1 MTQDLNDQASE
12 RQDFTCVRDPN
23 SDPHTCIPDFCANK
37 LSLTPKLICPTR
49 ANTASQQCL
58 SFQDLHLLG
67 IFLLHLFDWFR
78 RQGVL
83 PSMRPKL
90 ASDLDSQTSC
100 LILTAGIAKAHHH
113 FCLMC
118 AFLFQKNKTVSVKVF
133 FRELTSY
140 FSFNHI
146 IDSPILD

>member
-1 MTQDLNDQASE
+1 MTQDLNDQATE

-23 SDPHTCIPDFCANK
+23 SDPHTCIPEFCADA

-49 ANTASQQCL
+49 ANAVSQQCV
-58 SFQDLHLLG
+58 SFQDLHLLD
-67 IFLLHLFDWFR
+67 FLLHSLVWFR

-100 LILTAGIAKAHHH
+100 LILLTAGIAKAYHH

-118 AFLFQKNKTVSVKVF
+118 AFLFQKNKTVSVKVS
-133 FRELTSY
+133 FRELTCN
-140 FSFNHI
+140 FSLNHS
-146 IDSPILD
+146 IDSHF